1 MWWLVAKLNE
11 QASSTGHPLQTR
23 GTFFLQRMFWH
34 CTINSR
40 SFNLKSCN
48 KKSSV
53 TYCFNILKKWSESCQ
68 NVLILQILQCRRCQ
82 LQYIFKRLQANL
94 NEVWWIIMVP
104 FLIPSLV
111 NLHFGKA
118 HLASWTNQLMV
129 LQVDQ
134 INSFCWPNNWSS
146 FCSENLNKL
155 KGANADKVLK
165 ICQGKMGQISVP
177 NSCLSADLQ
186 ASFCRLRVVSTIEAP
201 GTQKRRG
208 CIKIWPESKKDTLN
222 LFIQKKMCK
231 T

>member
-1 MWWLVAKLNE
+1 MFFSETVHAVDLLLAFTIQTSHPSEKICWFHWFALYIFSGKCRTCSLKSNKSSLHGYVCHIIVCVSIYASSSMFWGSFMWWLVAKLNE

-40 SFNLKSCN
+40 SFNLKSYN

-146 FCSENLNKL
+146 FL
-155 KGANADKVLK
+155 
-165 ICQGKMGQISVP
+165 
-177 NSCLSADLQ
+177 
-186 ASFCRLRVVSTIEAP
+186 
-201 GTQKRRG
+201 
-208 CIKIWPESKKDTLN
+208 
-222 LFIQKKMCK
+222 
-231 T
+231 